1 MNQLLQLNEHIEYTM
16 WSVFGHL
23 PGVLPEDRTSS
34 VNEVESLLAV
44 LEDSGVTVRGLYR
57 LSGMRAGADWLVWW
71 HAPTITA
78 LQDAYNLLR
87 KTRLGAAS
95 TPVWSTVGVHRIAEF
110 NQEHIPAYMRGVEPG
125 RFLTVYPFVRSYEW
139 YLLPDSER
147 REMLVNHGATA
158 REFGDVISNTVA
170 AFGLGDYEWVLA
182 LEAEQLHRL
191 VDLMRAFRHTEAR
204 RHVREETPFYTGE
217 RTTPAALITDLP

>member
-1 MNQLLQLNEHIEYTM
+1 
-16 WSVFGHL
+16 
-23 PGVLPEDRTSS
+23 
-34 VNEVESLLAV
+34 
-44 LEDSGVTVRGLYR
+44 
-57 LSGMRAGADWLVWW
+57 MRAGADWLVWW

-139 YLLPDSER
+139 YLLPDAER